1 MLWTQ
6 KQDLIQSVLGAL
18 LPSEYCRPAFPFTL
32 FLYSFSNPQLAHRGT
47 VSGDTMPSQ
56 CKRQR
61 NTKGNI
67 LLDVMA
73 GDKGKSTP
81 SAELKH
87 DRLSSQETIMKTK
100 RNAKGRRESVN
111 QPEFKSLHGLSQQS
125 LPHSSHY
132 EPQQKSSS
140 NALNELLLWTLI

>member
-6 KQDLIQSVLGAL
+6 KQDLTQSVLGAL

-47 VSGDTMPSQ
+47 VCGDTMPSQ
-56 CKRQR
+56 CKRQW

-67 LLDVMA
+67 LLDVTA
-73 GDKGKSTP
+73 WDKGKSTP
-81 SAELKH
+81 SAEPKH
-87 DRLSSQETIMKTK
+87 NQLSSQETIVKT
-100 RNAKGRRESVN
+100 RNTKGRRESVN

-140 NALNELLLWTLI
+140 NALSELLLWTLV